1 MQAGMNSNTSRLLA
15 ILAAILAAGALRLI
29 PHPPNFTP
37 IGAMALF
44 SGAYLGRRGLMA
56 FAAPLGAM
64 LLSDAV
70 IGFHSGMP
78 FVYAS
83 IAAIVVIGWLV
94 LQHKSPLRIGAAA
107 VASSVLFFIVTNF
120 GTWTMSGMYALTV
133 SGLAACYIAAIPF
146 FQNTIA
152 GDLFYSGLLF
162 GGFALLERAVPMLRP
177 RGTAQ
182 PA

>member
-1 MQAGMNSNTSRLLA
+1 MQIAMNANTTRLLA
-15 ILAAILAAGALRLI
+15 ILVAILGASALRLI

-44 SGAYLGRRGLMA
+44 SGAYLGRRGVLA

-78 FVYAS
+78 FVYGS
-83 IAAIVVIGWLV
+83 IAAIVVIGWLA
-94 LQHKSPLRIGAAA
+94 LQSKSPIRVVGAAL
-107 VASSVLFFIVTNF
+107 VSSVLFFLVTNL
-120 GTWTMSGMYALTV
+120 GTWAVSGMYPLTA
-133 SGLAACYIAAIPF
+133 SGLAACYVAAIPF
-146 FQNTIA
+146 FQNTVV
-152 GDLFYSGLLF
+152 GDLVYCGLLF
-162 GGFALLERAVPMLRP
+162 GGFALLEQAIPALRP
-177 RGTAQ
+177 KGKEQ